1 MRNDK
6 YRFILHKTSIMID
19 QQRANLL
26 YPVFKR
32 TKKKKKKS
40 TLKLEINLYQSYK
53 KHRIRRLNSKG
64 LNDGRLSWNHYRPS
78 FNVLPSANNKSIIT
92 ITRRSKLSI
101 QRERKFQGSTIY
113 RNVVSN

>member
-26 YPVFKR
+26 YPIFKR
-32 TKKKKKKS
+32 KKKKRKKS

-78 FNVLPSANNKSIIT
+78 FNVLPSANIDNNDNASIKT
-92 ITRRSKLSI
+92 FHSTRKKIPSHLSKRGTKLI
-101 QRERKFQGSTIY
+101 
-113 RNVVSN
+113 